1 MPYYWSVSNSKARLD
16 KCICS
21 GRSLDRMLRP
31 AVLTILHNRTRGLHG
46 YAIEKQLQGFKFFQ
60 DQPPDYTGL
69 YRLLKKMDAEGL
81 LSSQESDSES
91 GPSKRVYCLT
101 DRGRNCLSK
110 WLDSLVEYQQMLD
123 DLLTQAKGTM
133 EVNT

>member
-1 MPYYWSVSNSKARLD
+1 MSNSKETRQVHLFRQV
-16 KCICS
+16 S
-21 GRSLDRMLRP
+21 RP
-31 AVLTILHNRTRGLHG
+31 YAPAGGPDDPLQPGTSLHG

-60 DQPPDYTGL
+60 NQPPDYTGL

-81 LSSQESDSES
+81 LASQESDSES

-110 WLDSLVEYQQMLD
+110 WLDSLLEYQQMLD
-123 DLLTQAKGTM
+123 DLLVQAKRTV